1 MGSSVINTFSSCSR
15 HWRFLDAD
23 VYHDSSFVHLPAV
36 LMQGKQR
43 EQFLRSLGS
52 MTRGHV

>member
-1 MGSSVINTFSSCSR
+1 MGSSVINTFGSCSR
-15 HWRFLDAD
+15 HWRCRDAD